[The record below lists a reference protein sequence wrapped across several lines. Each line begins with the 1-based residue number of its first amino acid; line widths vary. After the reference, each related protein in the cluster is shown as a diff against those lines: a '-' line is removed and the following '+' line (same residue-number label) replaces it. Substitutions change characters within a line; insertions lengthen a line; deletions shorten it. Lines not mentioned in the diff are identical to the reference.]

1 VKLVVAALLTFAA
14 LSTTG
19 AAAPQ
24 SPACC
29 TADFDPQWS
38 QDGSRIAFVRL
49 DPSGVSAFY
58 TVAFTGGPERRLVS
72 LGDGYGTW
80 QDYPPLLSPDWSKVA
95 LIAGASERQLR
106 IESIASREI
115 HEIGSSV
122 FSFAWSPDGRH
133 IAFHETDLGNNTKI
147 FVANSDG
154 SDLRSLGAGQSPA
167 WSPAG
172 DRLAFVGPDG
182 RNLYVMNSDGSGR
195 RLVDDGNGTFVY
207 APSWSPQGDRIAFFA
222 FSQLVVDSS
231 AGGRLYSA
239 AVDYDREPP
248 KWSPDGSLLAVEALS
263 AVSVV
268 QIGNPNF
275 SSFPGRSDPSW
286 SPEENVFAA
295 SFVGPCQRNGIYR
308 MAVRSPSQ
316 RLTLDCHIRGT
327 SGSDVLTG
335 SSNRDIITGFA
346 GDDEL
351 LGADGEDRL
360 IGGPGDDTLLGGNLG
375 DRLEGG
381 YGADLLI
388 GGSFPQDPYV
398 TFDDRLIGGPGP
410 DDLRG
415 GPGDDSLTGGT
426 GNDVLRGGTG
436 EDSLYGGPGN
446 DRIFASGDPSDV
458 HLRVAHDFVACGAR
472 RHDVAYVDRQD
483 HVSGCETV
491 HRR

>member
-1 VKLVVAALLTFAA
+1 VKLVVAALVTFAA
-14 LSTTG
+14 LSAAG

-24 SPACC
+24 SPTCC

-58 TVAFTGGPERRLVS
+58 TVASTGGDEHQLVS

-80 QDYPPLLSPDWSKVA
+80 QDYPPLLSPDWTKVA
-95 LIAGASERQLR
+95 LIAGASERKLK
-106 IESIASREI
+106 IENVGSNEI
-115 HEIGSSV
+115 HEIGSDV
-122 FSFAWSPDGRH
+122 FSFAWSPDGRQ
-133 IAFHETDLGNNTKI
+133 IAFHERDFANNTKI
-147 FVANSDG
+147 LVVNSDG
-154 SDLRSLGAGQSPA
+154 SGLRTLAAGQDPA
-167 WSPAG
+167 WSPHGA
-172 DRLAFVGPDG
+172 RLAFVGPDG
-182 RNLYVMNSDGSGR
+182 KLYAINADGSGR
-195 RLVDDGNGTFVY
+195 RLVYDGNGTFVS
-207 APSWSPQGDRIAFFA
+207 APSWSPQGDRIALFA
-222 FSQLVVDSS
+222 FSQLVVISS
-231 AGGRLYSA
+231 DGAPLYSA
-239 AVDYDREPP
+239 SVDYDGEPP
-248 KWSPDGSLLAVEALS
+248 KWSPDGALIAVEALS
-263 AVSVV
+263 AVSIV

-275 SSFPGRSDPSW
+275 LSFLGRSDPSW
-286 SPEENVFAA
+286 SPEENFFAA

-308 MAVRSPSQ
+308 MAVRSASQ

-335 SSNRDIITGFA
+335 SPNRDIITGFA

-360 IGGPGDDTLLGGNLG
+360 IGGPGDDTLLGGNLA

-388 GGSFPQDPYV
+388 GGNFQQDPAIEI
-398 TFDDRLIGGPGP
+398 DDRLIGGPGP

-415 GPGDDSLTGGT
+415 GPGSDSLTGGT

-446 DRIFASGDPSDV
+446 DRIFASGDPTDV
-458 HLRVAHDFVACGAR
+458 HLRVAHDFVACGGG